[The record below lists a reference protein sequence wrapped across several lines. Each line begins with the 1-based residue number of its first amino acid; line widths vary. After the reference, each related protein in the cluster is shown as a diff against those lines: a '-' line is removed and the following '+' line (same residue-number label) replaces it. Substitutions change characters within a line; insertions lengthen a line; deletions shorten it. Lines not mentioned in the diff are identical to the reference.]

1 MTTAPT
7 VVFILKKL
15 GESMLKK
22 LVLILYLILT
32 FLVCAH
38 LDAEVTFS
46 VPHEHTEVIY

>member
-1 MTTAPT
+1 
-7 VVFILKKL
+7 
-15 GESMLKK
+15 MLKK

-46 VPHEHTEVIY
+46 VPHEHTEVIYQIRAQTLPMTHSWAKM